1 MADLKLSDDLDFEK
15 PIHEIDRKIQELD
28 ARIQAGEQGHEE
40 ALKQLQA
47 KRDKTIEEVYAN
59 LTPWQ
64 RVQLSRH
71 PERPTTMD
79 YVDGMLTDWS
89 ELHGDRKF
97 GDDPAILTAIGY
109 LGGRR
114 VMLIGHRKGKNLKER
129 LACNFGC
136 AHPEGYR
143 KAMLK
148 MKMAEKFG
156 LPVVTLIN
164 TPGAYPGVGAEERGQ
179 SMAIAE
185 SIEMMSMLRVPVA
198 CVVIGEGGSGGAL
211 GIGVGDRVHVMEYSY
226 YSVISP
232 EGCASILYKDAGKA
246 NEAARALKLT
256 APDLVELGVIDG
268 IIPEPL
274 GGGHRNPGEA
284 VRIVKR
290 HLVETLDELTK
301 LPLEQLMEQR
311 YEKLRALGKFQEAAT
326 ATAAV

>member
-15 PIHEIDRKIQELD
+15 PIHELERKILELD
-28 ARIQAGEQGHEE
+28 ARIAAGETGFDEE
-40 ALKQLQA
+40 LAALRE
-47 KRDKTIEEVYAN
+47 KRDRTIDEIYEK

-71 PERPTTMD
+71 PDRPTTMD
-79 YVDGMLTDWS
+79 YVDGMLTNWS
-89 ELHGDRKF
+89 ELHGDRTF
-97 GDDPAILTAIGY
+97 RDDPAILTAIGY

-114 VMLIGHRKGKNLKER
+114 VLLIGHRKGKNLRER
-129 LACNFGC
+129 IDCNFGC

-148 MKMAEKFG
+148 MRMAEKFG

-185 SIEMMSMLRVPVA
+185 SIEMMSMLRVPIV
-198 CVVIGEGGSGGAL
+198 CIVIGEGGSGGAL
-211 GIGVGDRVHVMEYSY
+211 GIGVGDRVYVMQYSY

-232 EGCASILYKDAGKA
+232 EGCASILYKDVGKA

-256 APDLVELGVIDG
+256 APDLEELGVIDG
-268 IIPEPL
+268 TIPEPR
-274 GGGHRNPGEA
+274 GGAHRHPVQT
-284 VRIVKR
+284 VREIKR
-290 HLVETLDELTK
+290 HLVSTLDELCRTPIDELLAK
-301 LPLEQLMEQR
+301 R
-311 YEKLRALGKFQEAAT
+311 YEKLRALGRYQEAVSA
-326 ATAAV
+326 